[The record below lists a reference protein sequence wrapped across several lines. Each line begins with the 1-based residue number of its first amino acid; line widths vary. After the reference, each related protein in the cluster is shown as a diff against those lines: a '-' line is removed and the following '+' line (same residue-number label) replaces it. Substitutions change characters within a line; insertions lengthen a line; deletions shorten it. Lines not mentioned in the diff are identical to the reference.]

1 MDGRIP
7 PRTQG
12 DIGEWSA
19 IGWLID
25 HGAKV
30 FLPLGHS
37 ADVDLVADL
46 DGRLVS
52 VQVKTSTVARNDR
65 YEVTLATRGGNRS
78 WSGLVKHFDA
88 RRCDYL
94 FVHVGDGRR
103 WFIPSDAVDGGTGIL
118 LGGPKYDM
126 YEVEPDRPLTVL
138 ANGRIGTLA
147 DPGGV
152 PERSNGRGCKPRGS
166 AFAGSNPAPAT
177 ALATAP
183 ISTPDATPSTSLGG
197 DAPT

>member
-1 MDGRIP
+1 M
-7 PRTQG
+7 
-12 DIGEWSA
+12 
-19 IGWLID
+19 
-25 HGAKV
+25 

-46 DGRLVS
+46 GGELVS
-52 VQVKTSTVARNDR
+52 VQVKTSTVRREDR

-78 WSGLVKHFDA
+78 WSGLVKHFDSE
-88 RRCDYL
+88 RCDYL

-103 WFIPSDAVDGGTGIL
+103 WFIPSEAVEGGTGVL

-147 DPGGV
+147 RPGGV

-177 ALATAP
+177 RLATAP
-183 ISTPDATPSTSLGG
+183 ISTADAAPSTLLGE
-197 DAPT
+197 DPPT